1 MANLDHPST
10 SPCSLLMKTAAAGDP
25 GSFRDIERGGKR
37 HGKRKRQFDL
47 QCNYTRAGRQH
58 KFGPGAGIFLF
69 VQKLIFISKKRNHL
83 SCESKQDKGKKKP
96 RMATW
101 GLGVSPVLG
110 INNLDRVYE

>member
-25 GSFRDIERGGKR
+25 GSFKDIERGGKR

-69 VQKLIFISKKRNHL
+69 VQKLIFISKK
-83 SCESKQDKGKKKP
+83 KKP
-96 RMATW
+96 FKLRKQTGQRKEKAKDGNL
-101 GLGVSPVLG
+101 GLGCQPCAG
-110 INNLDRVYE
+110 Y